1 MLPRGR
7 ALFPTGKVKR
17 VPGIFTPKA
26 GFPTDRKP
34 TACHAD
40 NSGVRWEVAMS
51 VYVDEGFRPCVTE
64 CATVAFR
71 VCFDDQVQVFEVS
84 AEALMTYCGAASK
97 RRADLLVA
105 FEDSQLEILKVV
117 ECKWPFKQTEP
128 VRLGLDEF
136 RMVRH

>member
-1 MLPRGR
+1 
-7 ALFPTGKVKR
+7 
-17 VPGIFTPKA
+17 
-26 GFPTDRKP
+26 
-34 TACHAD
+34 
-40 NSGVRWEVAMS
+40 MS

-71 VCFDDQVQVFEVS
+71 VCFDDQVAVFEVS

-97 RRADLLVA
+97 RRRDLLVA
-105 FEDSQLEILKVV
+105 FEHAQLEILKVV
-117 ECKWPFKQTEP
+117 EYKWPFTQSEP